1 MSFYSETAVFYDEM
15 TELKK
20 RMVREKPLWLNI
32 LSKYPAK
39 NILDAGCGSGFL
51 AYVLAEAVDRMVGID
66 PEKAMIELAQKNNPY
81 PEKVKFETSG
91 IDSAAKNYPGGFEA
105 VFMVGNT
112 FPHFLSA
119 DEQFQAVVNMKQMIK
134 NDGYIFLQM
143 VNYARIKR
151 FDDYILSTKSTDL
164 NLIERIYNT
173 KEPFI
178 EFKIRVSEHTNPKNY
193 KEIINLLYP
202 IRSEELISLARQ
214 AGFGNIQLYGS
225 LNLDPYMP
233 EKSDNLLAVL
243 KI

>member
-39 NILDAGCGSGFL
+39 TILDAGCGSGFL
-51 AYVLAEAVDRMVGID
+51 AYVLADKVNEMVGID
-66 PEKAMIELAQKNNPY
+66 PEKAMIDLAQKNNPY

-91 IDSAAKNYPGGFEA
+91 IDSAAENYSGRFDS

-119 DEQFQAVVNMKQMIK
+119 DEQFQAVVNMKQLIK
-134 NDGYIFLQM
+134 KDGYIFLQM
-143 VNYARIKR
+143 VNYARIKS
-151 FDDYILSTKSTDL
+151 FDNYVLSTKSTDL
-164 NLIERIYNT
+164 HLIERIYNS

-178 EFKIRVSEHTNPKNY
+178 EFKIRVTEHSNPKNK

-202 IRSEELISLARQ
+202 IRSEEIMSLARQ
-214 AGFGNIQLYGS
+214 AGFGTVQLYGS
-225 LNLDPYMP
+225 LNLDPYIP